1 MRDPMLLSDARGVVG
16 GGGGGGMS
24 FAGRGSGVG
33 QAGGGVGQAGGGGGA
48 CVRVVCS
55 DWATDGVHNDDCNE
69 LDESVGEARP
79 ECDEIG
85 ACIFWSEFEGAGGRV
100 KELFRAEC
108 TGGRA
113 KELCRSERAG
123 GRAKELFGAECGGVM
138 CESMLGRWGSVV

>member
-1 MRDPMLLSDARGVVG
+1 MHGGGGCWG
-16 GGGGGGMS
+16 GGGGGGECHLQGEVLVLAKPVVVLAKPVVVLAKPVVVVGQ
-24 FAGRGSGVG
+24 AGGGVG

-85 ACIFWSEFEGAGGRV
+85 ACIFWSEFEGAGGRA

-113 KELCRSERAG
+113 KELCRS
-123 GRAKELFGAECGGVM
+123 
-138 CESMLGRWGSVV
+138 